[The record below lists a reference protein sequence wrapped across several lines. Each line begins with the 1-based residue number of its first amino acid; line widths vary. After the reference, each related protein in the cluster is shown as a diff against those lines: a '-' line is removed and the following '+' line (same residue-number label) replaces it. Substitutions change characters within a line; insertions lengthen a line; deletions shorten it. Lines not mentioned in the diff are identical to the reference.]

1 MKPIFIFIIL
11 SLLVFKSYSQSI
23 ESYTHAID
31 FLPPPPNATAIMKH
45 DALTI
50 NKNTGSPNIPI
61 PLMPLKGVKLN
72 LGASISYA
80 STGLKVDEIASR
92 VGMGWT
98 IQLGGLVTRTVRG
111 AADERTTRLAPP
123 SFTQDCGTYTYFMNA
138 TTDVAP
144 NDTEPDYFTFSMNG
158 LSGSFVLDDNM
169 NPVVVS
175 GQKYKVE
182 YDLTTT
188 NPVWNFKIT
197 DDRGIIYYFGGAN
210 AVEKTIRQSTC
221 GPRNFASP
229 VPVSWYLIKIQH
241 PNGETINFGYQA
253 ITYSYDTGY
262 SETQQWKY
270 LIAGY
275 DLYDPNSS
283 VNVDCP
289 YCNPVPDTY
298 CVSHVNTTGVELS
311 TINTSA
317 GYSIG
322 VSYRSRTDCNDQLID
337 GIFYYGPDGSTIGS
351 YGLVYNMVQSD
362 LSYANTNGTYTGY
375 DKTPYLMSLTEYA
388 AGGAAVNQHLFTYL
402 TPSARAPRLSL
413 AQDHWGYFNGVWSNH
428 SFIPTPS
435 TTTLITDFPRATA
448 NREPQEQY
456 AMIGMLCKVQYPT
469 GGSDTIIY
477 ELNKQTRAV
486 ALPTHVLYGQATGT
500 GDHTNFVNNYTLN
513 IPAEQNVSFHFTCDS
528 SGFVDHLHNVG
539 DFTIT
544 GGGTLITHQTLYPGQ
559 SLDMNFDLLGN
570 YTLAV
575 QANGATVTSRAIA
588 TYHASTMIN
597 ALVDAP
603 TAGLRVKSIITSAKG
618 QSAQIRS
625 FFYGE
630 LSTMNQSSMVN
641 VPVPVYNV
649 DTKTPL
655 TCQMFIGG
663 GTGTQQDY
671 SGYCTG
677 IAMHSNSQR
686 NLYDFAGSPI
696 SYFSVIESIGPN
708 FQNGGIQTRFYTEH
722 DAAGQMVFGHDIPN
736 ATYSNFSINYN
747 GKTREETILKKAP
760 SGALVPVKTT
770 LYSYKSDT
778 AGTRIISGYA
788 VQKDYN
794 KNEQAIGCSP
804 PNSPILATLFD
815 PFSAVRYDIM
825 APWVYNDTV
834 TVKTYD
840 VNGLNPIISTTLN
853 KYENTAHRQLTY
865 RQTNTSDGRLDVVKF
880 KYPVDYSATPV
891 YTSMI
896 AANIISPVLDM
907 TTYKDT
913 AKMSEQKINYAD
925 WGNGNY
931 EMASAQSSFYSAPL
945 LIDGTIDSYNK
956 YGNITQYTGKDKLTT
971 AILWGGKRGQYPVAK
986 ISGATYA
993 SAVSHMSVADTA
1005 LYTMTEANTRT
1016 QIDLVR
1022 AALPNAQV
1030 TTYTYK
1036 QKVGVTSITDPRDNM
1051 SSYVY
1056 DYKDRLNSIFDVNG
1070 NIVKNYSYNFGIP
1083 TPDNTTGWVGND
1095 YMQNSFTAAS
1105 CEPGFSALPINY
1117 GIAANSFFGVT
1128 KADANAA
1135 AAAALAV
1142 RGQNNANQFST
1153 CTENAPIYWN
1163 TEQILSF
1170 QKTDCGVNY
1179 TGTMVSDTVK
1189 AHTYSA
1195 TTQDVANQAALYYL
1209 NQGGAAY
1216 ANAHGSCLPNCTTGN
1231 CTGNDKKCVNGVC
1244 ETGQKVYTSSV
1255 QQHGSL
1261 WLCTYHYRWSDG
1273 GISGDYTES
1282 SSTNCVTIQN

>member
-1 MKPIFIFIIL
+1 MKYYFFFFIIVL
-11 SLLVFKSYSQSI
+11 GVLRASAQSI

-50 NKNTGSPNIPI
+50 SKNTGSPNIHI

-98 IQLGGLVTRTVRG
+98 IQLGGVVTRTVRG
-111 AADERTTRLAPP
+111 APDEKTTRLTPP
-123 SFTQDCGTYTYFMNA
+123 SFTQDCGTYNYFMNA
-138 TTDVAP
+138 TADVAP

-158 LSGSFVLDDNM
+158 LSGSFVLDDSM
-169 NPVVVS
+169 NPVILS

-182 YDLTTT
+182 TNFLTSAA
-188 NPVWNFKIT
+188 WNFKIT
-197 DDRGIIYYFGGAN
+197 DDQGIAYYFGGTN
-210 AVEKTIRQSTC
+210 AVEKTKRQSTC
-221 GPRNFASP
+221 GPRNFTDP
-229 VPVSWYLIKIQH
+229 LPVSWYLIKIQH
-241 PNGETINFGYQA
+241 PNGETMSFGYQA

-275 DLYDPNSS
+275 DLDDPTHA

-289 YCNPVPDTY
+289 DCNPVSDSY
-298 CVSHVNTTGVELS
+298 CVSKVTTNGVKLS
-311 TINTSA
+311 TVSSSA
-317 GYSIG
+317 GYSMAI
-322 VSYRSRTDCNDQLID
+322 SYTSRTDCNDQLID
-337 GIFYYGPDGSTIGS
+337 GLFYYGPDGTTIGS
-351 YGLVYNMVQSD
+351 YGLFYDMVQSN
-362 LSYANTNGTYTGY
+362 LQYANANGTNTGY
-375 DKTPYLMSLTEYA
+375 DKTPYLKALSEYA
-388 AGGAAVNQHLFTYL
+388 AGGAAVNEHLFTYI
-402 TPSARAPRLSL
+402 TPTLRAPRLSL
-413 AQDHWGYFNGVWSNH
+413 AQDHWGYFNGVASNH

-456 AMIGMLCKVQYPT
+456 AKMGMLCKVQYPT

-477 ELNKQTRAV
+477 ESNKQTTAV
-486 ALPTHVLYGQATGT
+486 AQPTHVFYGQTTGS
-500 GDHTNFVNNYTLN
+500 GDHTNIITNYTLN
-513 IPAEQNVSFHFTCDS
+513 IPTAQNVTVHFTCDS
-528 SGFVDHLHNVG
+528 TGFIDHLHNVG
-539 DFTIT
+539 DLTIT
-544 GGGTLITHQTLYPGQ
+544 GGGTTITHQTLAPGQ
-559 SLDMNFDLLGN
+559 SLDMNFTLGGTYN
-570 YTLAV
+570 LAV
-575 QANGATVTSRAIA
+575 QANGATVTSRAIV
-588 TYHASTMIN
+588 TYHASTLSG
-597 ALVDAP
+597 AVVDVP
-603 TAGLRVKSIITSAKG
+603 TAGVRVKTIITSTQG
-618 QSAQIRS
+618 QPAQVRN
-625 FFYGE
+625 FYYGE
-630 LSTMNQSSMVN
+630 LSTMNTSSLVN

-649 DTKTPL
+649 NTKTPL
-655 TCQMFIGG
+655 TCQLFIGG

-671 SGYCTG
+671 GGYCTG

-686 NLYDFAGSPI
+686 NLYDFSGSPI
-696 SYFSVIESIGPN
+696 SYYSVIESIGPN
-708 FQNGGIQTRFYTEH
+708 FQSGGIQTRFYVEH
-722 DAAGQMVFGHDIPN
+722 DAAGQMIFGRDIPN

-770 LYSYKSDT
+770 LYTFKSDT

-794 KNEQAIGCSP
+794 KTEQVIGCSP

-834 TVKTYD
+834 TVKTFD
-840 VNGLNPIISTTLN
+840 VNGLNPIISTTVS

-865 RQTNTSDGRLDVVKF
+865 RQTNTSDGHLDVTRL
-880 KYPVDYSATPV
+880 KYPADYSSTPV
-891 YTSMI
+891 YASMI
-896 AANIISPVLDM
+896 AANIISPILDM

-913 AKMSEQKINYAD
+913 AKMAEQKINYAD

-931 EMASAQSSFYSAPL
+931 AMASAQSSFYSAPL
-945 LIDGTIDSYNK
+945 VTDGTIDSYNK
-956 YGNITQYTGKDKLTT
+956 YGSITQYTGKDKLTT

-986 ISGATYA
+986 IAGATYA
-993 SAVSHMSVADTA
+993 SAVSNLGVADTA
-1005 LYTMTEANTRT
+1005 LYTMSEASTRT

-1051 SSYVY
+1051 SSYAY

-1105 CEPGFSALPINY
+1105 CEPGFTALAINY
-1117 GIAANSFFGVT
+1117 GIAANTFFGAT
-1128 KADANAA
+1128 KTDANSA

-1142 RGQNNANQFST
+1142 QGQSYANQFST
-1153 CTENAPIYWN
+1153 CTHNAQVYWN
-1163 TEQILSF
+1163 VEQILSF
-1170 QKTDCGVNY
+1170 QKSDCGPNY

-1189 AHTYSA
+1189 AHSYSGV
-1195 TTQDVANQAALYYL
+1195 TQYDADQLALYNL
-1209 NQGGAAY
+1209 NQGGQTY
-1216 ANAHGSCLPNCTTGN
+1216 ANAHGSCNPNCTTGN

-1255 QQHGSL
+1255 QDHGSL
-1261 WLCTYHYRWSDG
+1261 WTCTYHYHWSDG
-1273 GISGDYTES
+1273 TNSVDYTETS
-1282 SSTNCVTIQN
+1282 SSQCFNVEE